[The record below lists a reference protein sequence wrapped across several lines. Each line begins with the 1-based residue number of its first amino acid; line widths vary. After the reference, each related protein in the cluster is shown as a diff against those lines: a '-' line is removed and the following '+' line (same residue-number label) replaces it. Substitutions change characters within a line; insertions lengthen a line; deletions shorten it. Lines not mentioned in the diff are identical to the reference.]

1 MKRLIVL
8 SGAVIAVVLSGCVM
22 GNNLLTAEQMRRGVA
37 EKSICLNVFLMYE
50 DSNFILNSGKFLL
63 RTVCFFPTLG
73 ISEVLIDVNSREV
86 FREVRLEAGERYLA
100 ERRRCA
106 EDARQRLKETYD
118 RLIGT
123 DKAALLA
130 ANGPPADT
138 FTDGKGG
145 EIYIYENKSVPVKP
159 LGVISPALNNDL
171 NTLMV
176 KKILFYFDQSG
187 KLYKWE
193 LK

>member
-1 MKRLIVL
+1 MKKSIVL
-8 SGAVIAVVLSGCVM
+8 AGMMAAALLSGCVT
-22 GNNLLTAEQMRRGVA
+22 GNNLLTAEQMRQGVA
-37 EKSICLNVFLMYE
+37 EKSCCLNAFLMYE
-50 DSNFILNSGKFLL
+50 DSNIFLNGGKFLL

-100 ERRRCA
+100 EKQRNA
-106 EDARQRLKETYD
+106 EEARKRLRETYD
-118 RLIGT
+118 KLIGA

-130 ANGPPADT
+130 ENGPPVAT
-138 FTDGKGG
+138 FTDGRGG
-145 EIYIYENKSVPVKP
+145 EIYTYENESAWGK
-159 LGVISPALNNDL
+159 LLEAR
-171 NTLMV
+171 
-176 KKILFYFDQSG
+176 KILFYFDQSG